1 MWSSLGGIG
10 SSLASNPSMFG
21 GAGNAMTGQNAYAN
35 AYNSTA
41 GLFGEPQKAYV
52 VG

>member
-1 MWSSLGGIG
+1 
-10 SSLASNPSMFG
+10 MFG